1 MIKFKF
7 LFMFFLLSI
16 AGRTFSDNLTVN
28 FEGVLL
34 TIGCRLDDD
43 DMQKNIHLSD
53 LRFSTLENI
62 GRSELIPFTITLK
75 NCSKMALN
83 KTVKINFNTQDYEV
97 HNGLTY
103 LKTTGDANVL
113 LALTDGNGK
122 EIIFNK
128 PISIS
133 AITETG
139 MGGDKLKFGVYAKTP
154 FDSRLQIGGF
164 SSTIMFN
171 IEYQ

>member
-1 MIKFKF
+1 
-7 LFMFFLLSI
+7 MFFLLSI
-16 AGRTFSDNLTVN
+16 AGCTFADNLTVN

-43 DMQKNIHLSD
+43 DMQKKINLSD
-53 LRFSTLENI
+53 LRFSTLENT
-62 GRSELIPFTITLK
+62 GRSAIMPFTITIK
-75 NCSKMALN
+75 NCSKLALN

-122 EIIFNK
+122 EITLNK
-128 PISIS
+128 PINIS
-133 AITETG
+133 TITETG
-139 MGGDKLKFGVYAKTP
+139 IMGLNKLKFGVYAKTP
-154 FDSRLQIGGF
+154 FDSRLQIGDF
-164 SSTIMFN
+164 SSTITFN